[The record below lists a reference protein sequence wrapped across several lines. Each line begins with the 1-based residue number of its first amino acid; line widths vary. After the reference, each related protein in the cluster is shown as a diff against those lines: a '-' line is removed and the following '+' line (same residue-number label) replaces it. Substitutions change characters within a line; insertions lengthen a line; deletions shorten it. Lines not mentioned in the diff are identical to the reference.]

1 MTAKL
6 IAILALLSLNQCNKP
21 KTEPKS
27 VVVTLP
33 AINYFLIFDLIYS
46 RISCHVCTRKVEQYF
61 ALKTCKF
68 IKILKKRCIIF
79 FLSFL
84 SLATVA
90 AQKTTIRGVVQ
101 DESAHTLPFAAILL
115 MQDST
120 LISTFQ
126 TEDDG
131 QFHLSTDATDS
142 IFILKITYVGYEKF
156 EQKITISSSNTDT
169 LNLGSI
175 KMIPLSI
182 RLAEAIVSAQRNP
195 VDIRG
200 DTLAFAA
207 SAFKTQPNALAED
220 LLKKMPSIEIERDGT
235 IKAKGEDVKQ
245 ILVNGKPFF
254 GKDPR
259 LALQSFPA
267 DAIQSVEVY
276 EKKSDQTEFSGVDN
290 GDREMTI
297 NIIIKPN
304 FNRRTTGKA
313 AAGIGSDGRYT
324 SRASYNKFDETK
336 KFTLLGAANN
346 VNKAGFSSEDF
357 LSFTTNNRKSVT
369 PQQSAA
375 AAQGF
380 QSAQSG
386 GANFI
391 ENWGKATEVNASY
404 FYNNQETRNDRQ
416 LVRQNFLPTGSFT
429 SRTTGFAKIQN
440 GNHRLNGFIDQK
452 LDSMTAFR
460 LTTGFTFT
468 DNSTLSNSDGT
479 NRKGDTLRV
488 SHSLKNGNTGGDG
501 LGLSTNIL
509 LRRRFAKPRRTASIN
524 GSYSRNTA
532 DRSTFTD
539 NKAEFFSPALQTIYR
554 IDTVKQTD
562 ERENIRN
569 NYAATASYT
578 EPLSK
583 YWLAELNYNF
593 STNDN
598 EADREVF
605 SLKTGEPILNTSLS
619 NYYTSA
625 FLSHRLGT
633 SLRYNKRAL
642 NFSTGVQKQRSIL
655 RGSFVTRNQEVRQN
669 FDYFLPNMRL
679 NFNTSK
685 TNRLEAFYETSVRE
699 PSIEQLQPLQDNAD
713 PFNVY
718 VGNPDLQPEYTN
730 RFRVGYTN
738 FNKKSL
744 AYFNGN
750 MNLNLTE
757 NKIVNALSVDTLLR
771 RTTQPLNIADG
782 FMEVSLHTSMGFR
795 FWQQK
800 MRFNLTT
807 NASQSR
813 GTNPVNNT
821 LNLTK
826 RWRASAAPR
835 LEFRWGDT
843 FELSLKTVI
852 RYDETQYSIQSALNQ
867 SFWIYEYE
875 AEMIVGL
882 PHDTRLTTS
891 FDYTFYTSK
900 TFGATKGIPLLNLT
914 MSKFLDN
921 RRFELRLAV
930 IDVLNRNS
938 GINRTADA
946 NYVQQET
953 VRSLARY
960 GLLTGIYSFNKG
972 GKKEKKGKKMDRFER
987 SDD

>member
-1 MTAKL
+1 LKKYLL
-6 IAILALLSLNQCNKP
+6 ILSIILLS
-21 KTEPKS
+21 
-27 VVVTLP
+27 V
-33 AINYFLIFDLIYS
+33 A
-46 RISCHVCTRKVEQYF
+46 
-61 ALKTCKF
+61 
-68 IKILKKRCIIF
+68 KI
-79 FLSFL
+79 
-84 SLATVA
+84 A

-101 DESAHTLPFAAILL
+101 DESAHSLPFAAVLL
-115 MQDST
+115 LQDST
-120 LISTFQ
+120 LVSTFQ
-126 TEDDG
+126 TEEDG
-131 QFHLSTDATDS
+131 EFHLSTDTQDS

-156 EQKITISSSNTDT
+156 EQKITLSSSKADT
-169 LNLGSI
+169 LNIGSI
-175 KMIPLSI
+175 QMTPLSI
-182 RLAEAIVSAQRNP
+182 RLGEAVISAQRNP
-195 VDIRG
+195 VEIRG

-235 IKAKGEDVKQ
+235 IRAKGEDVKQ

-267 DAIQSVEVY
+267 DAIESVEVY
-276 EKKSDQTEFSGVDN
+276 EKKSDQAEFSGVDN

-313 AAGIGSDGRYT
+313 AAGLGTDGRYT
-324 SRASYNKFDETK
+324 SRLSYNKFDETK
-336 KFTLLGAANN
+336 KLTLLGAANN

-357 LSFTTNNRKSVT
+357 LSFTTNNKKSIT

-375 AAQGF
+375 ATQGF
-380 QSAQSG
+380 QAAQSG
-386 GANFI
+386 GVNFI
-391 ENWGKATEVNASY
+391 ENWGKATDVNGSY

-416 LVRQNFLPTGSFT
+416 VFRQNFLPTGYY
-429 SRTTGFAKIQN
+429 TTRSNGFAKIQN
-440 GNHRLNGFIDQK
+440 GNHRLNGYIDQK
-452 LDSMTAFR
+452 LDSMTSFR

-468 DNSTLSNSDGT
+468 NNGTLSNSDGT
-479 NRKGDTLRV
+479 NRKGDTLRQ
-488 SHSLKNGNTGGDG
+488 SHSLKNGNTEGGG

-524 GSYSRNTA
+524 LSYNRNTGN
-532 DRSTFTD
+532 RSTFTD
-539 NKAEFFSPALQTIYR
+539 NRAEYFTAALQTIYR

-562 ERENIRN
+562 DRQNTRN

-605 SLKTGEPILNTSLS
+605 SLKTGTPILNQTLS

-625 FLSHRLGT
+625 FLSHRIGT
-633 SLRYNKRAL
+633 SLRYNKKGL

-655 RGSFVTRNQEVRQN
+655 RGSFVTRNKEVHQD
-669 FDYFLPNMRL
+669 FDYILPNMRL
-679 NFNTSK
+679 NFNTAK
-685 TNRLEAFYETSVRE
+685 TNRLEAFYETSVHE

-718 VGNPDLQPEYTN
+718 VGNPDLQPEFTN

-750 MNLNLTE
+750 VNLNLTE
-757 NKIVNALSVDTLLR
+757 NKIVNSLSVDSLLR
-771 RTTQPLNIADG
+771 RTTQPLNIANG
-782 FMEVSLHTSMGFR
+782 FVETNIHTAMGFR

-800 MRFNLTT
+800 IRFNLTT
-807 NASQSR
+807 NAAHSR

-826 RWRASAAPR
+826 RWSASVAPR
-835 LEFRWGDT
+835 LEFRLSDT
-843 FELSLKTVI
+843 FEFSLKTVI
-852 RYDETQYSIQSALNQ
+852 RYNETRYSIQSALNQ
-867 SFWIYEYE
+867 AFWIYEYE
-875 AEMIVGL
+875 AEMVVGL
-882 PHDTRLTTS
+882 PHDTRLTTN

-900 TFGATKGIPLLNLT
+900 TFGATQGIPLLNLT
-914 MSKFLDN
+914 ISKFLSN

-930 IDVLNRNS
+930 IDALNRNS

-953 VRSLARY
+953 VRSLGRY

-972 GKKEKKGKKMDRFER
+972 GKKQKKANKMDRFER
-987 SDD
+987 NDD